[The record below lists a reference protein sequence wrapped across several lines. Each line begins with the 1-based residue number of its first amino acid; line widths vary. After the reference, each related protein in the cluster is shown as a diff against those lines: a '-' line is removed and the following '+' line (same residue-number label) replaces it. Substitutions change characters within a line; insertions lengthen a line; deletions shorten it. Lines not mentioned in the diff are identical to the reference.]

1 MPTPNAKGAA
11 KGKEPDKGKGKD
23 DAASKKAMGEMG
35 KDVHGLE
42 KQVAKIV
49 KLQEQAAKS
58 PDEKLIKQLSDEIQS
73 LSKMLGGLEKSSKE
87 MVGNMR

>member
-1 MPTPNAKGAA
+1 MDG
-11 KGKEPDKGKGKD
+11 
-23 DAASKKAMGEMG
+23 MG
-35 KDVHGLE
+35 KDVQGLE

-58 PDEKLIKQLSDEIQS
+58 PDEKLVNQLNDEIQN
-73 LSKMLGGLEKSSKE
+73 LSKMLGGLQKSSKE